1 MADKFS
7 TMPPRIVQLLLMA
20 FSHSATDGERSNAM
34 RAFDRYLASVGSDG
48 HDVVEKIKTT
58 PPDEAAMREQLK
70 AEARKIFDAGYAKRV
85 ADETEQRQR
94 SAGAIASLTTA
105 GEGHNGYS
113 WREIVGHCVLN
124 QHRIHNGW
132 EANTFIPSIA
142 AQLTDPSYEVSAK
155 QAPIVRR
162 IFQQWFHG
170 EI

>member
-20 FSHSATDGERSNAM
+20 FSHSATDGERANAM

-105 GEGHNGYS
+105 G
-113 WREIVGHCVLN
+113 VV
-124 QHRIHNGW
+124 
-132 EANTFIPSIA
+132 IPGARSSVIACSTSIA
-142 AQLTDPSYEVSAK
+142 STTAGKPTPSSRAS
-155 QAPIVRR
+155 P
-162 IFQQWFHG
+162 HS
-170 EI
+170 